1 MAIPSRRLG
10 RSPRS
15 PAPAT
20 APARNERLAPL
31 AAYTQRMNRV
41 LDHID
46 KHLDESLEV
55 TALAAIA
62 HFSPFHFHRV
72 FTAWMGETLGDYLRS
87 RTGSLPLGQKQRLA
101 LGVALMHEA
110 PIIVLDE
117 PTSGLDGTNMRNVS
131 RMIRKLAKMGRTII
145 VITHDAEC
153 ALACCERAMRLENG
167 YITDDFQIR
176 GAELLLE
183 KIGYDQK
190 EG

>member
-55 TALAAIA
+55 AALAAIA

-72 FTAWMGETLGDYLRS
+72 FTAWMGETLGDYLRRRRIEVAAARLEQVLVEFSDQS
-87 RTGSLPLGQKQRLA
+87 RVVIRSSSPRLRRLA
-101 LGVALMHEA
+101 W
-110 PIIVLDE
+110 P
-117 PTSGLDGTNMRNVS
+117 SGS
-131 RMIRKLAKMGRTII
+131 EGR
-145 VITHDAEC
+145 
-153 ALACCERAMRLENG
+153 
-167 YITDDFQIR
+167 
-176 GAELLLE
+176 
-183 KIGYDQK
+183 
-190 EG
+190 